1 WRREKEEDLPDS
13 EMVRMSQR
21 YIMATREAARKAQ
34 DQSLE
39 RREQKA
45 PKVSFK
51 VGDMVLVTFPE
62 GPPTKQSPRWKGPW
76 KISKI
81 VSPWRSEIVNL
92 DGHDAEIV
100 GNDRLRTVVLRE
112 QEGELLKVQSRDNDE
127 WEVDRIVSHM
137 YGSKKPIRFKVK

>member
-1 WRREKEEDLPDS
+1 KQLRLAHMQTDVRDYKIFSAIAMIRINRRVNQTTRISPYECLFGRSMTENTGFIDDWRREKEEDLPDS

-51 VGDMVLVTFPE
+51 VGDMVLV
-62 GPPTKQSPRWKGPW
+62 
-76 KISKI
+76 
-81 VSPWRSEIVNL
+81 
-92 DGHDAEIV
+92 
-100 GNDRLRTVVLRE
+100 
-112 QEGELLKVQSRDNDE
+112 
-127 WEVDRIVSHM
+127 
-137 YGSKKPIRFKVK
+137 

>member
-1 WRREKEEDLPDS
+1 
-13 EMVRMSQR
+13 
-21 YIMATREAARKAQ
+21 
-34 DQSLE
+34 
-39 RREQKA
+39 
-45 PKVSFK
+45 
-51 VGDMVLVTFPE
+51 MVLVTFPE

-137 YGSKKPIRFKVK
+137 YGSKKPIRFKVKWKGFEDKENSYITWKEAKKLSEAMEDYLRRNPNLKKK